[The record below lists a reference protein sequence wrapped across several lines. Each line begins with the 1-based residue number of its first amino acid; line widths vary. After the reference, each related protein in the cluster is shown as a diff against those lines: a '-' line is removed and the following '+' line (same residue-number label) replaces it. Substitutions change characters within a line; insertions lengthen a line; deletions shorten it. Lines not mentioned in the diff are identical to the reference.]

1 MYNFNFMYVMKKLLL
16 ILLVFIVS
24 IETIYSQDFLG
35 KNKVE
40 VKAKFS
46 EGAGNGDFIKSFGY
60 EGYMYVSPNL
70 RDMVIVI
77 FNNKGI
83 CFLECL
89 VTKDKKFI
97 NSLLYNYCNDD
108 NYKVYQINPSV
119 NKKHEFIEGKTTMEL
134 VVESN
139 NPAMVNAMY
148 HLYSFNSKYKQDVID
163 YFDKK
168 YNK

>member
-16 ILLVFIVS
+16 IILVFIVS

-97 NSLLYNYCNDD
+97 DSLLYNYCNDD
-108 NYKVYQINPSV
+108 N
-119 NKKHEFIEGKTTMEL
+119 
-134 VVESN
+134 
-139 NPAMVNAMY
+139 
-148 HLYSFNSKYKQDVID
+148 
-163 YFDKK
+163 
-168 YNK
+168 